1 MPPEP
6 TDDALAR
13 ALAGGDEEA
22 LRALHRRY
30 APLVF
35 TLAARAIGEAAAD
48 EVVQDVFLAAWQ
60 KRAAY
65 DPARGTFK
73 GWIVHAARNRVLN
86 ELRRRATKRGSAD
99 DLELLPDTTPEPDE
113 QLWLARRRLA
123 IRTAV
128 EALPPAQRQALSL
141 AFFDELTNAQ
151 VASFLEV
158 PLGTAKTRIRLGLR
172 HLAGVLLASA
182 VVVAALWVRR
192 LDAEREREDRALRM
206 VTASDVV
213 PLRLVAVGDIPL
225 AAHGT
230 YRARIGSNV
239 AVLTTTSLP
248 PRARGDDYQAWVSY
262 DGRWTW
268 LGAVH
273 PAADGRAVVVA
284 EIAPPRAAPQVVRVT
299 REASSDHEA
308 PRGPVIIEWT
318 ATSGN

>member
-1 MPPEP
+1 MPLDPS
-6 TDDALAR
+6 DDALAR
-13 ALAGGDEEA
+13 ALAEGDEEA

-35 TLAARAIGEAAAD
+35 TLAARAIGDAAAD

-73 GWIVHAARNRVLN
+73 GWMIHAARNRVLN
-86 ELRRRATKRGSAD
+86 ELRRRAAKGGSGD
-99 DLELLPDTTPEPDE
+99 DPALLPDTTPEPDE

-123 IRTAV
+123 IRSAV
-128 EALPPAQRQALSL
+128 DALPPTQRQALSL

-172 HLAGVLLASA
+172 HLASVLLATA

-192 LDAEREREDRALRM
+192 IDAVREREERALRM

-213 PLRLVAVGDIPL
+213 PLRLVAAADVPP

-230 YRARIGSNV
+230 YRARVGSNV

-248 PRARGDDYQAWVSY
+248 PPAGGDAYEAWVSY
-262 DGRWTW
+262 DGRWLW

-273 PAADGRAVVVA
+273 PAADGRAIVVA
-284 EIAPPRAAPQVVRVT
+284 EIAPPRTMPDVVRVT
-299 REASSDHEA
+299 REASREHGA
-308 PRGPVIIEWT
+308 PRGPVVIEWT
-318 ATSGN
+318 AGN